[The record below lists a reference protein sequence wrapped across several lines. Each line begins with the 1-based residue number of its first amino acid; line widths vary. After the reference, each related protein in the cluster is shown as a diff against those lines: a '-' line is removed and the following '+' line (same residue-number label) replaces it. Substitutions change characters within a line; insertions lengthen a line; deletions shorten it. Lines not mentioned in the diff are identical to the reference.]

1 MERRAKEAAAK
12 TANVAN
18 VSKEAS
24 KAAIAA
30 KAKETSL
37 EVAFAEARLT
47 EHERQ
52 IVCLR
57 ARGIKLWG
65 VE

>member
-1 MERRAKEAAAK
+1 MEKAKEAPK
-12 TANVAN
+12 STNVAN

-37 EVAFAEARLT
+37 EVSFAEARLT
-47 EHERQ
+47 AHERQ
-52 IVCLR
+52 IACLR
-57 ARGIKLWG
+57 ARGIVLWS